1 MNKKMSLMSIVGILV
16 GALIGAGLVYYF
28 QGQFPIEVLAGAAIA
43 AILLIIYQIIKQSRK
58 KNNIPEVDERVSHNM
73 FRFLSICSHLAVLLL
88 TLCITGYTAIGR
100 DAIPLLPLWIIIF
113 VYIWVSGI
121 GLFVIK
127 RR

>member
-1 MNKKMSLMSIVGILV
+1 MNKKISFINIVGILV

-88 TLCITGYTAIGR
+88 ALCITGYTAIGR
-100 DAIPLLPLWIIIF
+100 DAIPLLPLWIIILL
-113 VYIWVSGI
+113 YIWVSGI